1 MKNAW
6 LAVRSAI
13 LWAVSGIHFVA
24 VIPLLIGMAIFID
37 PRKNDYPQRLFF
49 RNILRLLGIRLRVE
63 RAPGFDPH
71 RTSLFICNHVN
82 IFDPFVVYSAIPQFL
97 RGFELASH
105 FKIPFYGWLMGRF
118 GNIPVPNDINRA
130 GVEVMKQR
138 ASAALQSGISLIAF
152 PEGRRTRDGHVGL
165 FRKGIFRMAQDF
177 GVPLVPVSMVGSFEV
192 FRTGHWMLHP
202 GTITVYVHEAI
213 EPAEF
218 VHMDTDELRTK
229 IYGIVSAPIE
239 AGWQEKRGEAG
250 AQQAEAQP

>member
-1 MKNAW
+1 
-6 LAVRSAI
+6 
-13 LWAVSGIHFVA
+13 
-24 VIPLLIGMAIFID
+24 
-37 PRKNDYPQRLFF
+37 
-49 RNILRLLGIRLRVE
+49 
-63 RAPGFDPH
+63 
-71 RTSLFICNHVN
+71 VN

>member
-1 MKNAW
+1 
-6 LAVRSAI
+6 V
-13 LWAVSGIHFVA
+13 

-49 RNILRLLGIRLRVE
+49 RNILRLLGIRLQVE
-63 RAPGFDPH
+63 RAPGFDPD
-71 RTSLFICNHVN
+71 RTALFICNHVN

-118 GNIPVPNDINRA
+118 GNIPVPDDINRA

-138 ASAALQSGISLIAF
+138 ASAALESGVSLIAF

-177 GVPLVPVSMVGSFEV
+177 AVPLVPVSMVGSFEV

-202 GTITVYVHEAI
+202 GTITVYVHDTI
-213 EPAEF
+213 EFSGIRA
-218 VHMDTDELRTK
+218 HG
-229 IYGIVSAPIE
+229 YGRAAHKDSRNRFRANRSCL
-239 AGWQEKRGEAG
+239 AGKT
-250 AQQAEAQP
+250 

>member
-6 LAVRSAI
+6 LTVRSAI
-13 LWAVSGIHFVA
+13 LWAASGIHFA
-24 VIPLLIGMAIFID
+24 VVCPLLIGMAVFVN

-49 RNILRLLGIRLRVE
+49 RNILRLLGIRLQVRH
-63 RAPGFDPH
+63 ALGFDPG

-105 FKIPFYGWLMGRF
+105 FKIPLYGPLMGRF
-118 GNIPVPNDINRA
+118 GNIPVPDDINRA

-138 ASAALQSGISLIAF
+138 ASAALESGVSLIAF

-177 GVPLVPVSMVGSFEV
+177 AVPLVPVSMVGSFEV

-202 GTITVYVHEAI
+202 GTITVYVHDTI
-213 EPAEF
+213 EFREF
-218 VHMDTDELRTK
+218 EHMDTDELRTK
-229 IYGIVSAPIE
+229 IHGIVSAPIE
-239 AGWQEKRGEAG
+239 SAWQEKCEEVGTR
-250 AQQAEAQP
+250 QAEI